1 MLSGTQESEE
11 ETACLKRLKQ
21 RRPRRAHP
29 QLPKPPPARNP
40 ARFRVQARVRVP
52 DPAPAL
58 VPAPA
63 DGLADG
69 PPVAPAAA
77 ASSSAA
83 RRSASSAPRCAPSA
97 RLCGRARQDRTPA
110 AHWRLHHAP
119 APSDSRHQAG
129 PEHRPAA
136 VCYAALTFGCRSAGS
151 YPLAVSGADLAEG
164 YIVDADLEPSAARFG
179 STLCPKGQE
188 RPRR

>member
-1 MLSGTQESEE
+1 MSE
-11 ETACLKRLKQ
+11 RLKQ

-40 ARFRVQARVRVP
+40 ARFRVQAEFGFRTGSGSGPRS
-52 DPAPAL
+52 
-58 VPAPA
+58 A

-69 PPVAPAAA
+69 LRWPGGRGKFF
-77 ASSSAA
+77 
-83 RRSASSAPRCAPSA
+83 RRKKVCKFCTERSMRSPTAMCAFCKA
-97 RLCGRARQDRTPA
+97 LWRARQDRTPA

-119 APSDSRHQAG
+119 ARLTRAIKQ

-136 VCYAALTFGCRSAGS
+136 VCYAALTFGLPFAGS

-164 YIVDADLEPSAARFG
+164 YIVMPIWNRVRPLWLNSPSERTGAPTAAAR
-179 STLCPKGQE
+179 TQE
-188 RPRR
+188 N